1 MMVTYEECRALRQAA
16 VEKRLSEYERIF
28 SLDEARELLPWLQ
41 ESFDAIRPMLD
52 ELNEEKLRVRA
63 LLTRLQSNGGPGAD
77 RELAETTKSLHRTQE
92 QIDERL
98 YAVTERGILVR
109 RGRERPCRLPL
120 RQGRTRGLPLLAGR
134 GVRHHALAR
143 GRQRVRRSA
152 APMIS
157 IRLPCPALRT
167 PSPGGD
173 ATPRPSPAGGRLSRR
188 RGR

>member
-1 MMVTYEECRALRQAA
+1 MEPNDWSQSGHEGMVNYDGNIRGCRALRQAA

-52 ELNEEKLRVRA
+52 QLNEEKLRVRA

-109 RGRERPCRLPL
+109 SVENGLVDFPSVRDGRLVFLCW
-120 RQGRTRGLPLLAGR
+120 LAGESDITHWHETNV
-134 GVRHHALAR
+134 GFA
-143 GRQRVRRSA
+143 GRQ
-152 APMIS
+152 P
-157 IRLPCPALRT
+157 L
-167 PSPGGD
+167 
-173 ATPRPSPAGGRLSRR
+173 
-188 RGR
+188 

>member
-1 MMVTYEECRALRQAA
+1 MVNHDGNIRECGALRQAA
-16 VEKRLSEYERIF
+16 VEKRLSEFERTF

-77 RELAETTKSLHRTQE
+77 RELAEAAKSLHRTQE

-109 RGRERPCRLPL
+109 SVDHGLVDFPSVRDGRVVFLCW
-120 RQGRTRGLPLLAGR
+120 LAGESDITQWHETNT
-134 GVRHHALAR
+134 GFA
-143 GRQRVRRSA
+143 GRQ
-152 APMIS
+152 P
-157 IRLPCPALRT
+157 L
-167 PSPGGD
+167 
-173 ATPRPSPAGGRLSRR
+173 
-188 RGR
+188 